1 MSSLLSP
8 DLKTSYNFGYD
19 ENNNPNKK
27 PIIGYDLFPEN
38 IRLYSSIKSIKIWYG
53 NPPDEQNIKSLLG
66 IQVMYLNYFTGEK
79 KMTEYQGSQI
89 TELNVETK
97 ELNIKEDDYL
107 SKVYLGFNQF
117 ITHLKFETKNGD
129 SIEIGNIIEEQEKN
143 SVNDINEGR
152 NIIMNIKGYIFPKGI
167 RTIGFEYMPYKK
179 FFFNRLIDLFR
190 LRHKVQKEF
199 KDKYNN
205 LEEINKLNY
214 EMKCALKICQ
224 LPDTHFSCIIKYL

>member
-1 MSSLLSP
+1 M
-8 DLKTSYNFGYD
+8 
-19 ENNNPNKK
+19 NNPNKK

-117 ITHLKFETKNGD
+117 ITHLKFETKNG
-129 SIEIGNIIEEQEKN
+129 
-143 SVNDINEGR
+143 
-152 NIIMNIKGYIFPKGI
+152 
-167 RTIGFEYMPYKK
+167 
-179 FFFNRLIDLFR
+179 
-190 LRHKVQKEF
+190 
-199 KDKYNN
+199 
-205 LEEINKLNY
+205 
-214 EMKCALKICQ
+214 
-224 LPDTHFSCIIKYL
+224 

>member
-79 KMTEYQGSQI
+79 KMTEYQGALL
-89 TELNVETK
+89 T
-97 ELNIKEDDYL
+97 EDD
-107 SKVYLGFNQF
+107 
-117 ITHLKFETKNGD
+117 
-129 SIEIGNIIEEQEKN
+129 IEEK
-143 SVNDINEGR
+143 
-152 NIIMNIKGYIFPKGI
+152 
-167 RTIGFEYMPYKK
+167 
-179 FFFNRLIDLFR
+179 
-190 LRHKVQKEF
+190 
-199 KDKYNN
+199 
-205 LEEINKLNY
+205 
-214 EMKCALKICQ
+214 
-224 LPDTHFSCIIKYL
+224 